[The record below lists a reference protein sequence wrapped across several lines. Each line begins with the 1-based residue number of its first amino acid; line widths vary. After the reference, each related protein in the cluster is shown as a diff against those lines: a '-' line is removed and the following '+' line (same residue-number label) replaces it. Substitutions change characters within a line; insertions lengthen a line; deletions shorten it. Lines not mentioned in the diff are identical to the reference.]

1 MQRSVSV
8 VLGFVRC
15 KGEPSHL
22 WLYQQQVEWRRMH
35 HAGSSN
41 IKLTTWLANANKLL
55 PCDDMADMQNII
67 RTIEIRHQG
76 TVWFRISI
84 HLCFGSSGHPT
95 GVHGDLPTVMITYF
109 TAANVWANGARGK
122 RVTETVGRKVGN
134 EMAKIPQCSEGTGEG
149 LEFLWHPQSHQS
161 MHQRLENKMEKW
173 GWWMMG
179 LNRLPSS
186 NGLINLSI
194 FDIPYVHNSFM
205 TYYVSF

>member
-1 MQRSVSV
+1 
-8 VLGFVRC
+8 
-15 KGEPSHL
+15 
-22 WLYQQQVEWRRMH
+22 
-35 HAGSSN
+35 
-41 IKLTTWLANANKLL
+41 
-55 PCDDMADMQNII
+55 MADMQNII
-67 RTIEIRHQG
+67 RTIEIRHRG

-95 GVHGDLPTVMITYF
+95 GVHGNLPTVMITYF

-122 RVTETVGRKVGN
+122 RVTEAVGRKVGN

-161 MHQRLENKMEKW
+161 MHQRLENKMEKR

-205 TYYVSF
+205 TYYIMSYVPDSVAFHHCAVVYCLQLLIHHLECHYYTWFVGSTV